1 MEIFDIIEEAD
12 KEAQKAQTNNQ
23 KQPNPNLP
31 GEDETLDLSP
41 DLPIMSFMP
50 EQPIMLEQKI
60 DVVVT
65 VILNDPKIEKT
76 VQTINT
82 LCKNRKITSVTY
94 AVSDVTNSEL
104 FAAALLAQKEQQ
116 LQNSQDISA
125 SGENNSTEEFTGA
138 PTEETPEV
146 INPNK

>member
-50 EQPIMLEQKI
+50 EQPIMLEQKLDVI
-60 DVVVT
+60 MVVV
-65 VILNDPKIEKT
+65 LNDPKIEKT
-76 VQTINT
+76 ISVINT
-82 LCKNRKITSVTY
+82 AVKNRKVTGVVY
-94 AVSDVTNSEL
+94 GVSDITNVEE
-104 FAAALLAQKEQQ
+104 FKAALEAQKNA
-116 LQNSQDISA
+116 QNQTSQDVPNIS
-125 SGENNSTEEFTGA
+125 SQEE
-138 PTEETPEV
+138 EETV
-146 INPNK
+146 VD

>member
-60 DVVVT
+60 DIVVT

-94 AVSDVTNSEL
+94 AVSDITNVDI
-104 FAAALLAQKEQQ
+104 FKAALEAQKNT
-116 LQNSQDISA
+116 QNQTSQDVPKPDDQPKQDDQNIS
-125 SGENNSTEEFTGA
+125 SQEE
-138 PTEETPEV
+138 EIV
-146 INPNK
+146 VD

>member
-50 EQPIMLEQKI
+50 EQPIMIEQKI
-60 DVVVT
+60 DVIMVV
-65 VILNDPKIEKT
+65 VLNDPKIEKT
-76 VQTINT
+76 IQVINT
-82 LCKNRKITSVTY
+82 AVKNRKVTGVVY
-94 AVSDVTNSEL
+94 GVSDITNVDI
-104 FAAALLAQKEQQ
+104 FKAALAAQQQ
-116 LQNSQDISA
+116 QTSQTSQTSQDVPKPDDQSEQDDQNIS
-125 SGENNSTEEFTGA
+125 SQE
-138 PTEETPEV
+138 EETV
-146 INPNK
+146 AD

>member
-50 EQPIMLEQKI
+50 EQPIMLEQKLDVI
-60 DVVVT
+60 MVVV
-65 VILNDPKIEKT
+65 LNDPKIEKT
-76 VQTINT
+76 IQVINT
-82 LCKNRKITSVTY
+82 AVKNRKVTGVVY
-94 AVSDVTNSEL
+94 GVSDITNVEE
-104 FAAALLAQKEQQ
+104 FKAALEAQKNA
-116 LQNSQDISA
+116 QNQTSQDIPKPDDQPKQDDQNIS
-125 SGENNSTEEFTGA
+125 SQE
-138 PTEETPEV
+138 EETV
-146 INPNK
+146 VD

>member
-60 DVVVT
+60 DIVVT

-94 AVSDVTNSEL
+94 AVSDITNVDI
-104 FAAALLAQKEQQ
+104 FKAALEAQKNT
-116 LQNSQDISA
+116 QNQTSQDVPKPDDQPKQDDQNIS
-125 SGENNSTEEFTGA
+125 SQE
-138 PTEETPEV
+138 EETV
-146 INPNK
+146 VD